1 MRKIMR
7 LLKWI
12 IDDLNE
18 GCIATAKMCGAE
30 DNPEIADDI
39 KLANDKIIEA
49 QKAVT
54 EAMSVLAQIYKE
66 CYDD

>member
-1 MRKIMR
+1 MRKILR

-18 GCIATAKMCGAE
+18 GCIATAKMYGAE
-30 DNPEIADDI
+30 DNPEIADEI
-39 KLANDKIIEA
+39 KYANDKIVEA

-54 EAMSVLAQIYKE
+54 EAMSVLAQIYTE

>member
-1 MRKIMR
+1 MRKLMR

-12 IDDLNE
+12 IDDLNQ
-18 GCIATAKMCGAE
+18 GCIATAKMYGIE
-30 DNPEIADDI
+30 ENPEIADEI
-39 KLANDKIIEA
+39 KYANDKIIEA